1 MRGRHSQFTP
11 HLTPHLTTQPFNQHS
26 ITTTKQNQA
35 LLPNRVIVSFIMTE
49 IDNFWLGTA
58 LGAGANPKQFVS
70 RSLLLRIPAQHAPHL
85 WTLLRPS
92 YELLYNT
99 RILPQL

>member
-1 MRGRHSQFTP
+1 
-11 HLTPHLTTQPFNQHS
+11 
-26 ITTTKQNQA
+26 
-35 LLPNRVIVSFIMTE
+35 MTE

-99 RILPQL
+99 RILPQLESNVTLLPDRSPESHDKDLISPNMGSPVLANNGPSPGE